1 MWIIVTSLG
10 FQKNNSSMRLPKIL
24 NLLRSLSLL
33 MFVIAAMRPQEGQE
47 MEQVPESGVDIVL
60 AVDTS
65 GSMKALDF
73 EKAGE
78 RVNRLNIVKDVL
90 RDFLQKR
97 KGDRISIV
105 TFGET
110 AFTLSP
116 LTSDI
121 DSLKTILGDLEIGM
135 AEKQQQ

>member
-1 MWIIVTSLG
+1 
-10 FQKNNSSMRLPKIL
+10 MRLPKIL

-73 EKAGE
+73 EKAGAKSFKFM
-78 RVNRLNIVKDVL
+78 KDVL

-97 KGDRISIV
+97 KGIV
-105 TFGET
+105 F
-110 AFTLSP
+110 LS
-116 LTSDI
+116 
-121 DSLKTILGDLEIGM
+121 
-135 AEKQQQ
+135 

>member
-10 FQKNNSSMRLPKIL
+10 FQKNNSSMRLPGKTL

-97 KGDRISIV
+97 KGDRISI
-105 TFGET
+105 
-110 AFTLSP
+110 
-116 LTSDI
+116 
-121 DSLKTILGDLEIGM
+121 
-135 AEKQQQ
+135 